1 MRSKEFNP
9 MVSFP
14 LSDSNSKQLGS
25 NTKESSTKKKG
36 KTTKNTAQPLKKSAV
51 DSYKS

>member
-14 LSDSNSKQLGS
+14 LSDSNSK
-25 NTKESSTKKKG
+25 
-36 KTTKNTAQPLKKSAV
+36 
-51 DSYKS
+51 